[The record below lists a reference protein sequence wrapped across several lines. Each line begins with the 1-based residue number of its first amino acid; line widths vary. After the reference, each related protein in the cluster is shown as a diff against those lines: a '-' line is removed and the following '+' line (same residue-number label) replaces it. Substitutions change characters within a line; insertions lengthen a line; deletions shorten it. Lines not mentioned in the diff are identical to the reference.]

1 MDCIIHGVAMNQTRL
16 NNFHFPSF
24 FLLLLKPLSSLTRKK
39 KKKLSSDFFKE
50 GVTATGIHSLL
61 LEVRVES
68 QARVLLEVITG

>member
-1 MDCIIHGVAMNQTRL
+1 MVAMSRSRL
-16 NNFHFPSF
+16 NDFHFPSF
-24 FLLLLKPLSSLTRKK
+24 FLLFLKPLSSLTRKK
-39 KKKLSSDFFKE
+39 KKKKKKLSSDFFRE